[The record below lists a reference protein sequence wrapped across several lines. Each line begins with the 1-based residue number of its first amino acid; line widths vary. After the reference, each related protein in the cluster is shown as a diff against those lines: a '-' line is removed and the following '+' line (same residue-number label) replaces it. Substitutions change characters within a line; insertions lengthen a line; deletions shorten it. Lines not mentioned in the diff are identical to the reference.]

1 MIRVSTVTGVTH
13 LGAGTANESFEHF
26 VREHCTQLVQSLSL
40 IVLDPELAAD
50 AAQDAF
56 VKLYQRWDTVGELED
71 PVAWLY
77 RVALNRCSD
86 YRRRLLRRTRLLERL
101 RGESNA
107 QAFTIQESSN
117 FDVERAFRALPI
129 RQRTAAT
136 LFYLADFKTE
146 EVARAMGVSKGTVDR
161 HLNRAREALRASL
174 EAHR

>member
-1 MIRVSTVTGVTH
+1 M
-13 LGAGTANESFEHF
+13 
-26 VREHCTQLVQSLSL
+26 QSLSL
-40 IVLDPELAAD
+40 IVLDRELAAD

-56 VKLYQRWDTVGELED
+56 VKLYQRWDTVGELKD

-77 RVALNRCSD
+77 RVALNRCTD
-86 YRRRLLRRTRLLERL
+86 YRRRILRRARLLERL
-101 RGESNA
+101 RGESNGEA
-107 QAFTIQESSN
+107 PTIQENGS
-117 FDVERAFRALPI
+117 FDVDLAFRALPM

-161 HLNRAREALRASL
+161 HLYRAREALRESL